1 MPEQKKT
8 KRKVRRKRT
17 RKPERRVLSV
27 KESEFRCGFAEDGDT
42 RTVEGYAALYN
53 SRSVDLGGFE
63 EVIEPGAFD
72 GILDR
77 NPDVFALFN
86 HEPESVLARSTS
98 GTLRLSLDD
107 KGLAYSFDMPNTTLG
122 RDLGELMQRGDIHS
136 SSFAFMVDKAEF
148 RKESGKTVRY
158 ISKIKDLVDV
168 SVVTTPAYP
177 EAGSAIRSFKIWQRK
192 QVKENLVTDI
202 PAEVAERLHL
212 ARHRLRM
219 EQLKEG

>member
-1 MPEQKKT
+1 M
-8 KRKVRRKRT
+8 
-17 RKPERRVLSV
+17 
-27 KESEFRCGFAEDGDT
+27 
-42 RTVEGYAALYN
+42 YN

-63 EVIEPGAFD
+63 EIIEPGAFD

-107 KGLAYSFDMPNTTLG
+107 KGLAYSFDMPNTNLG

-148 RKESGKTVRY
+148 RKENGKTVRY

-177 EAGSAIRSFKIWQRK
+177 EAGSAIRSFKIWKRK
-192 QVKENLVTDI
+192 QEKENLITDI
-202 PAEVAERLHL
+202 PAEIADRLSL
-212 ARHRLRM
+212 ARHQFRM
-219 EQLKEG
+219 EILKQEG

>member
-1 MPEQKKT
+1 MTEKQAPLKKQ
-8 KRKVRRKRT
+8 RRR
-17 RKPERRVLSV
+17 RVPKPERRVLPAS
-27 KESEFRCGFAEDGDT
+27 KAEFRLSEDGGI

-77 NPDVFALFN
+77 KPDVFALFN

-107 KGLAYSFDMPNTTLG
+107 KGLAYSFDMPDTNLG
-122 RDLGELMQRGDIHS
+122 RDLAELMQRGDIYS
-136 SSFAFMVDKAEF
+136 SSFAFMVDSAEF
-148 RKESGKTVRY
+148 RKENGKNVRY

-177 EAGSAIRSFKIWQRK
+177 EASSAIRSYRIWKKK
-192 QVKENLVTDI
+192 QARENLVTDI
-202 PAEVAERLHL
+202 PAEVVERLHL
-212 ARHRLRM
+212 ARHRLHM
-219 EQLKEG
+219 EQIKQEG

>member
-1 MPEQKKT
+1 M
-8 KRKVRRKRT
+8 
-17 RKPERRVLSV
+17 S
-27 KESEFRCGFAEDGDT
+27 EDGGT

-77 NPDVFALFN
+77 SPDVFALFN

-107 KGLAYSFDMPNTTLG
+107 KGLAYSFDMPDTTLG
-122 RDLGELMQRGDIHS
+122 RDLAELMQRGDIHS
-136 SSFAFMVDKAEF
+136 SSFAFMVDRAEF

-192 QVKENLVTDI
+192 QAKENLVTDI
-202 PAEVAERLHL
+202 PAEITDRLNL
-212 ARHRLRM
+212 ARHTLRM
-219 EQLKEG
+219 EKLKEG

>member
-1 MPEQKKT
+1 MPEKKQPAK
-8 KRKVRRKRT
+8 KRRRRV
-17 RKPERRVLSV
+17 RKPERRVLPVS
-27 KESEFRCGFAEDGDT
+27 KAEFRISEDGGT

-107 KGLAYSFDMPNTTLG
+107 KGLAYSFDMPDTTLG
-122 RDLGELMQRGDIHS
+122 RDLAELMQRWDIHS

-148 RKESGKTVRY
+148 RKESGKTVRH

-192 QVKENLVTDI
+192 QEKENLVTDI
-202 PAEVAERLHL
+202 PAEVADRLHL
-212 ARHRLRM
+212 ARHQLRM
-219 EQLKEG
+219 EQIREG

>member
-1 MPEQKKT
+1 MPEKKPPA
-8 KRKVRRKRT
+8 KKQRRR
-17 RKPERRVLSV
+17 RVPKPERRVLPAS
-27 KESEFRCGFAEDGDT
+27 KAEFRLSEDGGT

-63 EVIEPGAFD
+63 EVIESGAFD
-72 GILDR
+72 GILER

-107 KGLAYSFDMPNTTLG
+107 KGLAYSFEMPDTTLG
-122 RDLGELMQRGDIHS
+122 RDLATLMQRGDIHS

-177 EAGSAIRSFKIWQRK
+177 EAGSAVRSYRIWKKK
-192 QVKENLVTDI
+192 QARENLVTDI
-202 PAEVAERLHL
+202 PAEVADRLHL
-212 ARHRLRM
+212 AKHQLRM
-219 EQLKEG
+219 EQIKQEG

>member
-1 MPEQKKT
+1 M
-8 KRKVRRKRT
+8 
-17 RKPERRVLSV
+17 S
-27 KESEFRCGFAEDGDT
+27 EDGGT

-107 KGLAYSFDMPNTTLG
+107 KGLAYSFDMPDTTLG
-122 RDLGELMQRGDIHS
+122 RDLAELMQRGDIHS

-148 RKESGKTVRY
+148 RKESGKTVRH

-192 QVKENLVTDI
+192 QEKENLVTDI
-202 PAEVAERLHL
+202 PAEVADRLHL
-212 ARHRLRM
+212 ARHQLRM
-219 EQLKEG
+219 EQIREG

>member
-1 MPEQKKT
+1 M
-8 KRKVRRKRT
+8 
-17 RKPERRVLSV
+17 
-27 KESEFRCGFAEDGDT
+27 
-42 RTVEGYAALYN
+42 YN

-107 KGLAYSFDMPNTTLG
+107 KGLAYSFDMPDTTLG
-122 RDLGELMQRGDIHS
+122 RDLAELMTRGDIYS
-136 SSFAFMVDKAEF
+136 SSFAFMVDSAEF
-148 RKESGKTVRY
+148 RKENGKNVRY

-177 EAGSAIRSFKIWQRK
+177 EASSAIRSYRIWKKK
-192 QVKENLVTDI
+192 QASENLVTDI
-202 PAEVAERLHL
+202 PAEVADRLHL
-212 ARHRLRM
+212 ARHQLRM
-219 EQLKEG
+219 EQIKQED

>member
-1 MPEQKKT
+1 MPEKKPQQKKQ
-8 KRKVRRKRT
+8 RKRRV
-17 RKPERRVLSV
+17 RKPERRVLPAS
-27 KESEFRCGFAEDGDT
+27 KSAFRMSEDGGT

-107 KGLAYSFDMPNTTLG
+107 KGLAYSFDMPDTTLG
-122 RDLGELMQRGDIHS
+122 RDLAELMQRGDIHS

-192 QVKENLVTDI
+192 QAKENLVTDI
-202 PAEVAERLHL
+202 PAEITDRLNL
-212 ARHRLRM
+212 ARHTLRM
-219 EQLKEG
+219 EKLREG